1 MESRPVAATLPFY
14 RAPPY
19 GHAAHSKSC
28 FTHRFTQYFGIIFS
42 LDQKEMQQHSSDYS
56 KSSAFRRE
64 KSKKHARQRQH
75 DIG

>member
-42 LDQKEMQQHSSDYS
+42 LNQKNAT
-56 KSSAFRRE
+56 AFERLF
-64 KSKKHARQRQH
+64 KI
-75 DIG
+75 IGFSP